1 MIYFFLC
8 MLSGHATA
16 SCLGFCFLASLP
28 LGVALFVSTLF
39 RASLIV
45 PSTEVEL
52 AHEQHGWSH
61 PASDRASIAE
71 SSGEI
76 FEAW

>member
-16 SCLGFCFLASLP
+16 SCLGFCFLAIVSP
-28 LGVALFVSTLF
+28 LGVALF

-71 SSGEI
+71 SSGES